1 MAISCGGPPH
11 QSSGPIL
18 GRALLVASTST
29 TQFIKHAL
37 GIKGKSS
44 RSEAYIAGRT
54 DIKKATETVLG
65 HTRRNLLDFFVA
77 DRLGSILTVAS
88 TMHISCRVAP
98 S

>member
-1 MAISCGGPPH
+1 MDLLINPLVL
-11 QSSGPIL
+11 SSVEPSL
-18 GRALLVASTST
+18 MLQPQLPM
-29 TQFIKHAL
+29 FIKHAL
-37 GIKGKSS
+37 GIKEKSS